1 MLSLS
6 ITFELLL
13 RSIFIAI
20 LSSSY
25 SRSTIVIRVNAMPT
39 IEQVSRSNT
48 ANILVIDDEAR
59 IREACT
65 VVLTD
70 HGFSVSSA
78 ADGEEGLEKI
88 AAEHFDIVLV
98 DLMMPTISG
107 FDVLSEVRKN
117 HPDTVVIVITGY
129 ATLEHSIEAMKKGAF
144 DFIPKPFTP
153 DQLRAVVDKSLQYT
167 NALQDIAESKS
178 RLRVMVNRLTEGVLT
193 TDSNKL
199 IVQANR
205 AFLHMMGY
213 HGEDVIGRSVSSVI
227 ENNDLLEAIDKTLT
241 MTTATFAEVTN
252 ELTFHDEDGE
262 KYYSSRCSP
271 FRSKSGSNLG
281 TITVLHDITA
291 IKKMDQM
298 KSDFVSL
305 VSHEI
310 RSPMNSLLMQLK
322 IIMDGLAGDVTEK
335 QHEILERASGKILNL
350 NNLVSELLDLS
361 RIESGLIGHEK
372 ELVDMEKLLKE
383 QQKFH
388 TPYGAEENITIDLE
402 IKDTLPLILA
412 NLQNIEEIFSN
423 LITNAIKYSPKDT
436 VVTIAAEV
444 ENKYLKI
451 QVKDNGFG
459 IEKEDLKNIFGRFFR
474 VKNSA
479 TREIH
484 GTGLGL
490 SIVKSIVESHHGSI
504 NVESE
509 IGKGSTFI
517 ILLPLEDT

>member
-1 MLSLS
+1 
-6 ITFELLL
+6 
-13 RSIFIAI
+13 
-20 LSSSY
+20 
-25 SRSTIVIRVNAMPT
+25 MPT
-39 IEQVSRSNT
+39 DKQVIKSNS
-48 ANILVIDDEAR
+48 ANILVIDDEER

-65 VVLTD
+65 VVLND
-70 HGFSVSSA
+70 HGCTVSSA
-78 ADGEEGLEKI
+78 EDGEKGLEMI
-88 AAEHFDIVLV
+88 SSNHFDIVLV

-178 RLRVMVNRLTEGVLT
+178 RLRVLVNRLTEGVLT

-213 HGEDVIGRSVSSVI
+213 HGEDVIGRNVESVI
-227 ENNDLLEAIDKTLT
+227 ENSDLLETIDKTLA
-241 MTTATFAEVTN
+241 MTPATFGEVTN
-252 ELTFHDEDGE
+252 ELTIQNEDGDT
-262 KYYSSRCSP
+262 YYSSRCSP
-271 FRSKSGSNLG
+271 FRSESGSNLG

-291 IKKMDQM
+291 VKKMDQM

-335 QHEILERASGKILNL
+335 QQEILERASGKILNL

-372 ELVDMEKLLKE
+372 ELVDIEILLSE

-388 TPYGAEENITIDLE
+388 TPYGAEKNITIELD
-402 IKDTLPLILA
+402 IADSLPSILA
-412 NLQNIEEIFSN
+412 NQQNIEEIFSN
-423 LITNAIKYSPKDT
+423 LITNAIKYSPEET
-436 VVTIAAEV
+436 TVTICAEV

-459 IEKEDLKNIFGRFFR
+459 IEKDDLKNVFGRFYR

-490 SIVKSIVESHHGSI
+490 AIVKSIVESHHGRIS
-504 NVESE
+504 VDSE
-509 IGKGSTFI
+509 LGRGSTFTV
-517 ILLPLEDT
+517 LLPLEDS